1 MAKLKKFL
9 FDIDFEKKEMDT
21 KVSPQ
26 TEPTL
31 NPDEIPIF
39 SRLEVN
45 KYKEE
50 HEKIGFDNGFKKG
63 KEEAL
68 NDINKE
74 LLTLISTLI
83 EKFNKIEEK
92 NNERLRNINK
102 DSISISLEI
111 AKKLSSAYSKIRP
124 EENVLSFIKEIF
136 DKYKNVLL
144 KEKIKI
150 YVNEAILDVIN
161 ISLKENSL
169 DLSKSENFELIGDN
183 NLNIND
189 SKIDWQ
195 SGGIDKYHNELEREI
210 NNKINNFITNLER
223 ELKGV
228 PDKEDKNDSSRK
240 DIKREETDSIPTEQ
254 SEIKEEKKNEDDI
267 KTVGG
272 SKSVK
277 YE

>member
-1 MAKLKKFL
+1 
-9 FDIDFEKKEMDT
+9 
-21 KVSPQ
+21 
-26 TEPTL
+26 
-31 NPDEIPIF
+31 
-39 SRLEVN
+39 
-45 KYKEE
+45 
-50 HEKIGFDNGFKKG
+50 
-63 KEEAL
+63 
-68 NDINKE
+68 
-74 LLTLISTLI
+74 
-83 EKFNKIEEK
+83 
-92 NNERLRNINK
+92 
-102 DSISISLEI
+102 
-111 AKKLSSAYSKIRP
+111 
-124 EENVLSFIKEIF
+124 
-136 DKYKNVLL
+136 
-144 KEKIKI
+144 KI